1 MLISDYCKSSETPS
15 PEFSEYIKQRGY
27 DLHDVQAYG
36 QVCFSLSKDL
46 IFFVVVCQ
54 TPFSNS

>member
-36 QVCFSLSKDL
+36 QVCVFFSKDML
-46 IFFVVVCQ
+46 LFVCQ
-54 TPFSNS
+54 NSNS